1 MYRLIIADDEEN
13 IRNGMANSLPWREW
27 GYEVAAV
34 CASGQEVL
42 DRMEDCRPDVVLSDI
57 RMPGMDGVELMQRL
71 SREYPQ
77 VKIVILSGYSDF
89 KYLNMSI
96 RSHVA
101 EYLLKPTDIDDFEE
115 TFRRLKAAMDHERL
129 RRAQIT
135 ESVLR
140 HFHVWLTAMLG
151 GEDMGVLY
159 SSGEEI
165 APGDVRA
172 DIEAIQRAVR
182 DGLRVTLSAGVSD
195 LCTEP
200 GMLPQAYEQA
210 NCSAKQSAFAG
221 QESGASRPWPP
232 AAAATA
238 TPSKAWPCG
247 CGNMWTPNTAPT
259 PSRWRA
265 WPPMS
270 TRPRPTSPG
279 CSKMSWAATSAITSP
294 KSGCGWPPSCWP
306 SPRAQYAITYTN
318 NALFESYSRLVR
330 QERIGAIYMP
340 ARREVLD
347 FRDPNQVT
355 TLLVK
360 RFEALDVANPDK
372 LGRFFFYPL
381 QRNFLSTET
390 YGEPRRDMVVLGSRR
405 VYSALKSGYPY
416 VHIFAIEEQDIYDL
430 YQYQARRM
438 GAAVYVLTEEGELI
452 SSTDEA
458 AVAAGQAP
466 AALLENAAAL
476 DAGTDIVTLNG
487 ERYNAAAAVCHSTDW
502 KVLVLVPNR
511 ELMASA
517 LSLYV
522 QILGVVL
529 FCLAVF
535 ALLIWHFYRRFM
547 DPLARLE
554 QAMRQA
560 DAGDLKAYVKPQ
572 GPAEVVRMMEG
583 YNAMLD
589 SLRTGI
595 EQQMAMQRRRQDLE
609 MQVLMSQ
616 INPHFLYNTL
626 ESIVWKAG
634 EAGRP
639 DIGKLASSLGKLYRL
654 SISGGLFVPLEQELE
669 HVQMYMNIQRSRYG
683 NKVDYEVR
691 LHGVDPDQV
700 EVLKLILQPIVENS
714 LLYGMEGLDHTL
726 RIRVAAWR
734 RGEKLLLTVTDNG
747 VGMDRA
753 ALARLRDQIVHGRK
767 PRAEANYRSTGIG
780 LHNIGARLRLYAGS
794 SSCIRVQS
802 KPQFG
807 TRVTLE
813 LPWRAIGTES

>member
-101 EYLLKPTDIDDFEE
+101 EYLLKTTDIDDFEE

-151 GEDMGVLY
+151 GVATPEDTDRFLPMLTEAGIDLDNLQVAAFVLDGHGGDERPDQVALWRRVWEVTAALPAGPLRRLSFLLGEGDMVVLY

-165 APGDVRA
+165 APGDVQA
-172 DIEAIQRAVR
+172 DIETIQRAVR

-221 QESGASRPWPP
+221 QEAVYFFSQMQKERPAGMPYFDTEQVEKALLAQDYDALRAEIDRVLLPLAESLPEYRAVDQLCLSLLFHVSLWGLRYGIQMEEVLRALGAHYTDVYQSETL
-232 AAAATA
+232 AAKRDFVLACLFGCQQALAARRRSHSHA
-238 TPSKAWPCG
+238 VKSVA
-247 CGNMWTPNTAPT
+247 MRVREYVDAEY
-259 PSRWRA
+259 
-265 WPPMS
+265 
-270 TRPRPTSPG
+270 
-279 CSKMSWAATSAITSP
+279 CSN
-294 KSGCGWPPSCWP
+294 
-306 SPRAQYAITYTN
+306 N

-381 QRNFLSTET
+381 QKNFLSTET
-390 YGEPRRDMVVLGSRR
+390 YGEPRRDMVVLGS
-405 VYSALKSGYPY
+405 
-416 VHIFAIEEQDIYDL
+416 
-430 YQYQARRM
+430 
-438 GAAVYVLTEEGELI
+438 
-452 SSTDEA
+452 
-458 AVAAGQAP
+458 
-466 AALLENAAAL
+466 
-476 DAGTDIVTLNG
+476 
-487 ERYNAAAAVCHSTDW
+487 
-502 KVLVLVPNR
+502 
-511 ELMASA
+511 
-517 LSLYV
+517 
-522 QILGVVL
+522 
-529 FCLAVF
+529 
-535 ALLIWHFYRRFM
+535 
-547 DPLARLE
+547 
-554 QAMRQA
+554 
-560 DAGDLKAYVKPQ
+560 
-572 GPAEVVRMMEG
+572 
-583 YNAMLD
+583 
-589 SLRTGI
+589 
-595 EQQMAMQRRRQDLE
+595 RQDLE

>member
-151 GEDMGVLY
+151 GVATPEDTDRFMPMLTEAGIDLDNLQVAAFVLDGHGGDERPDQVALWRRVWEVTAALPAGPLRRLSFLLDGVDMVVLY

-221 QESGASRPWPP
+221 QEAVYFFSQMQKERPAGTPYFDTEQVEKALLAQDYDALRAEIDRVLLPLAESLPEYRAVDQLCLSLLFHVSLWGLRYGIQMEEVLRALGAHYTDVYQSETL
-232 AAAATA
+232 AAKRDFVLACLFGCQQALAARRRSHSHA
-238 TPSKAWPCG
+238 VKSVA
-247 CGNMWTPNTAPT
+247 MRVREYVDAEY
-259 PSRWRA
+259 
-265 WPPMS
+265 
-270 TRPRPTSPG
+270 
-279 CSKMSWAATSAITSP
+279 CS
-294 KSGCGWPPSCWP
+294 
-306 SPRAQYAITYTN
+306 N

-381 QRNFLSTET
+381 QKNFLSTET
-390 YGEPRRDMVVLGSRR
+390 YGEPRRDMVVLGS
-405 VYSALKSGYPY
+405 
-416 VHIFAIEEQDIYDL
+416 
-430 YQYQARRM
+430 
-438 GAAVYVLTEEGELI
+438 
-452 SSTDEA
+452 
-458 AVAAGQAP
+458 
-466 AALLENAAAL
+466 
-476 DAGTDIVTLNG
+476 
-487 ERYNAAAAVCHSTDW
+487 
-502 KVLVLVPNR
+502 
-511 ELMASA
+511 
-517 LSLYV
+517 
-522 QILGVVL
+522 
-529 FCLAVF
+529 
-535 ALLIWHFYRRFM
+535 
-547 DPLARLE
+547 
-554 QAMRQA
+554 
-560 DAGDLKAYVKPQ
+560 
-572 GPAEVVRMMEG
+572 
-583 YNAMLD
+583 
-589 SLRTGI
+589 
-595 EQQMAMQRRRQDLE
+595 RQDLE

>member
-151 GEDMGVLY
+151 GVATPEDTDRFLPMLTEAGIDLDNLQVAAFVLDGHGGDERPDQVALWRRVWEVTAALPAGPLRRLSFLLGGEDMVVLY

-221 QESGASRPWPP
+221 QEAVYFFSQMQKERPAGMPYFDTEQVEKALLAQDYDALRAEIDRVLLPLAESLPEYRAVDQLCLSLLFHVSLWRLRYGIQMEEVLRALGAHYTDVYQSETL
-232 AAAATA
+232 AAKRDFVLACLFGCQQALAARRRSHSHA
-238 TPSKAWPCG
+238 VKSVA
-247 CGNMWTPNTAPT
+247 MRVREYVDAEY
-259 PSRWRA
+259 
-265 WPPMS
+265 
-270 TRPRPTSPG
+270 
-279 CSKMSWAATSAITSP
+279 CSN
-294 KSGCGWPPSCWP
+294 
-306 SPRAQYAITYTN
+306 N

-381 QRNFLSTET
+381 QKNFLSTET
-390 YGEPRRDMVVLGSRR
+390 YGEPRRDMVVLGS
-405 VYSALKSGYPY
+405 
-416 VHIFAIEEQDIYDL
+416 
-430 YQYQARRM
+430 
-438 GAAVYVLTEEGELI
+438 
-452 SSTDEA
+452 
-458 AVAAGQAP
+458 
-466 AALLENAAAL
+466 
-476 DAGTDIVTLNG
+476 
-487 ERYNAAAAVCHSTDW
+487 
-502 KVLVLVPNR
+502 
-511 ELMASA
+511 
-517 LSLYV
+517 
-522 QILGVVL
+522 
-529 FCLAVF
+529 
-535 ALLIWHFYRRFM
+535 
-547 DPLARLE
+547 
-554 QAMRQA
+554 
-560 DAGDLKAYVKPQ
+560 
-572 GPAEVVRMMEG
+572 
-583 YNAMLD
+583 
-589 SLRTGI
+589 
-595 EQQMAMQRRRQDLE
+595 RQDLE

-683 NKVDYEVR
+683 NKVDYGVR

-802 KPQFG
+802 KPRFG

>member
-1 MYRLIIADDEEN
+1 M
-13 IRNGMANSLPWREW
+13 
-27 GYEVAAV
+27 
-34 CASGQEVL
+34 
-42 DRMEDCRPDVVLSDI
+42 
-57 RMPGMDGVELMQRL
+57 
-71 SREYPQ
+71 
-77 VKIVILSGYSDF
+77 ILSGYSDF

-151 GEDMGVLY
+151 GVATPEDTDRFLPMLTEAGIDLDNLQVAAFVLDGHGGDERPDQVALWRRVWEVTAALPAGPLRRLSFLLGEGDMVVLY

-221 QESGASRPWPP
+221 QEAVYFFSQMQKERPAGMPYFDTEQVEKALLAQDYDALRAEIDRVLLPLAESLPEYRAVDQLCLSLLFHVSLWGLRYGIQMEEVLRALGAHYTDVYQSETL
-232 AAAATA
+232 AAKRDFVLACLFGCQQALAARRRSHSHA
-238 TPSKAWPCG
+238 VKSVA
-247 CGNMWTPNTAPT
+247 MRVREYVDAEY
-259 PSRWRA
+259 
-265 WPPMS
+265 
-270 TRPRPTSPG
+270 
-279 CSKMSWAATSAITSP
+279 CSN
-294 KSGCGWPPSCWP
+294 
-306 SPRAQYAITYTN
+306 N

-360 RFEALDVANPDK
+360 QFEALDVANPDK

-381 QRNFLSTET
+381 QKNFLSTET
-390 YGEPRRDMVVLGSRR
+390 YGEPRRDMVVLGSR
-405 VYSALKSGYPY
+405 
-416 VHIFAIEEQDIYDL
+416 
-430 YQYQARRM
+430 
-438 GAAVYVLTEEGELI
+438 
-452 SSTDEA
+452 
-458 AVAAGQAP
+458 
-466 AALLENAAAL
+466 
-476 DAGTDIVTLNG
+476 
-487 ERYNAAAAVCHSTDW
+487 
-502 KVLVLVPNR
+502 
-511 ELMASA
+511 
-517 LSLYV
+517 
-522 QILGVVL
+522 
-529 FCLAVF
+529 
-535 ALLIWHFYRRFM
+535 
-547 DPLARLE
+547 
-554 QAMRQA
+554 
-560 DAGDLKAYVKPQ
+560 
-572 GPAEVVRMMEG
+572 
-583 YNAMLD
+583 
-589 SLRTGI
+589 
-595 EQQMAMQRRRQDLE
+595 QDLG

-691 LHGVDPDQV
+691 LHGV
-700 EVLKLILQPIVENS
+700 
-714 LLYGMEGLDHTL
+714 
-726 RIRVAAWR
+726 
-734 RGEKLLLTVTDNG
+734 
-747 VGMDRA
+747 GMDRA

>member
-27 GYEVAAV
+27 SYEVAAV

-151 GEDMGVLY
+151 GVATPEDTDRFLPMLTEAGIDLDNLQVAAFVLDGHGGDERPDQVALWRRVWEVTAALPAGPLRRLSFLLGGEDMVVLY

-221 QESGASRPWPP
+221 QEAVYFFSQMQKERPAGMPYFDTEQVEKALLAQDYDALRAEIDRVLLPLAERLPERLPEYRAVDQLCLSLLFHVSLWGLCYGIQMEEVLRALGAHYTDVYQSETL
-232 AAAATA
+232 AAKRDFVLACLFGCQQALAARRRSHSHA
-238 TPSKAWPCG
+238 VKSVA
-247 CGNMWTPNTAPT
+247 MRVREYVDAEY
-259 PSRWRA
+259 
-265 WPPMS
+265 
-270 TRPRPTSPG
+270 
-279 CSKMSWAATSAITSP
+279 CS
-294 KSGCGWPPSCWP
+294 
-306 SPRAQYAITYTN
+306 N

-381 QRNFLSTET
+381 QKNFLSTET
-390 YGEPRRDMVVLGSRR
+390 YGEPRRDMVVLGS
-405 VYSALKSGYPY
+405 
-416 VHIFAIEEQDIYDL
+416 
-430 YQYQARRM
+430 
-438 GAAVYVLTEEGELI
+438 
-452 SSTDEA
+452 
-458 AVAAGQAP
+458 
-466 AALLENAAAL
+466 
-476 DAGTDIVTLNG
+476 
-487 ERYNAAAAVCHSTDW
+487 
-502 KVLVLVPNR
+502 
-511 ELMASA
+511 
-517 LSLYV
+517 
-522 QILGVVL
+522 
-529 FCLAVF
+529 
-535 ALLIWHFYRRFM
+535 
-547 DPLARLE
+547 
-554 QAMRQA
+554 
-560 DAGDLKAYVKPQ
+560 
-572 GPAEVVRMMEG
+572 
-583 YNAMLD
+583 
-589 SLRTGI
+589 
-595 EQQMAMQRRRQDLE
+595 RQDLE

-634 EAGRP
+634 AAGRP

-802 KPQFG
+802 KPRFG

>member
-151 GEDMGVLY
+151 GEDMVVLY

-221 QESGASRPWPP
+221 QEAVYFFSQMQKERPAGMPYFDTEQVEKALLAQDYDALRAEIDRVLLPLAESLPEYRAVDQLCLSLLFHVSLWGLRYGIQMEEVLRALGAHYTDVYQSETL
-232 AAAATA
+232 AAKRDFVLACLFGCQQALAARRRSHSHA
-238 TPSKAWPCG
+238 VKSVA
-247 CGNMWTPNTAPT
+247 MRVREYVDAEY
-259 PSRWRA
+259 
-265 WPPMS
+265 
-270 TRPRPTSPG
+270 
-279 CSKMSWAATSAITSP
+279 CSN
-294 KSGCGWPPSCWP
+294 
-306 SPRAQYAITYTN
+306 N

-381 QRNFLSTET
+381 QKNFLSTET
-390 YGEPRRDMVVLGSRR
+390 YGEPRRDMVV
-405 VYSALKSGYPY
+405 
-416 VHIFAIEEQDIYDL
+416 
-430 YQYQARRM
+430 
-438 GAAVYVLTEEGELI
+438 
-452 SSTDEA
+452 
-458 AVAAGQAP
+458 
-466 AALLENAAAL
+466 
-476 DAGTDIVTLNG
+476 
-487 ERYNAAAAVCHSTDW
+487 
-502 KVLVLVPNR
+502 
-511 ELMASA
+511 
-517 LSLYV
+517 
-522 QILGVVL
+522 
-529 FCLAVF
+529 
-535 ALLIWHFYRRFM
+535 
-547 DPLARLE
+547 
-554 QAMRQA
+554 
-560 DAGDLKAYVKPQ
+560 
-572 GPAEVVRMMEG
+572 
-583 YNAMLD
+583 
-589 SLRTGI
+589 
-595 EQQMAMQRRRQDLE
+595 QRRRQDLE